1 MMNAENLKNRVNA
14 YNEKKEKETA
24 EAVAN
29 FIATITPE
37 CEARADRGFEHYRTT
52 IPCSIKKNVIK
63 KLEELGFSV
72 REEANGNCVVI
83 KW

>member
-1 MMNAENLKNRVNA
+1 MMNVENLRNRVNA

-24 EAVAN
+24 EAVTN
-29 FIATITPE
+29 FIASITPE
-37 CEARADRGFEHYRTT
+37 CEARANRGFEHYRTS
-52 IPCSIKKNVIK
+52 IPYYLKKNIIK

-72 REEANGNCVVI
+72 REVPNENYIVI